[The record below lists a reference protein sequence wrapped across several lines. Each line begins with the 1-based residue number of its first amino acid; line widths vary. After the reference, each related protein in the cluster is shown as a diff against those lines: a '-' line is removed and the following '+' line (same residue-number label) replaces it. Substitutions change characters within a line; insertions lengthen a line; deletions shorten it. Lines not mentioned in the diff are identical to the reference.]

1 MKCAWFLTEAA
12 KESFL
17 PQRPNL
23 ASSCH
28 SPPPQLSLCPGP
40 GSGWEGW
47 QRNTPPVP
55 GGRTLEAQL
64 QPCSAHT
71 GAQPATALPRPMAL
85 GPVETLGS
93 DALLTADTR
102 YLHAFKPK
110 TRSGIKPH
118 LPLQP
123 GLHSRQPWEGLG
135 EDESL
140 TGPAAITPTRG
151 SSPGDRGS
159 LSSECVLQCLCW
171 FVVCLHAD
179 SSTPSTG
186 WRGFTGHFTTPP
198 SLRWSPS
205 VHFAHGFSE
214 LLAAACS
221 SRKDQHSLT
230 PELGLAN
237 EAFSFCT
244 TT

>member
-1 MKCAWFLTEAA
+1 MKRAWFLMEAA
-12 KESFL
+12 NESFL
-17 PQRPNL
+17 PQHPNL

-28 SPPPQLSLCPGP
+28 SPPPHLSLCPRV

-47 QRNTPPVP
+47 QRNAPPVP
-55 GGRTLEAQL
+55 GGHTLEARL
-64 QPCSAHT
+64 QPCSART

-102 YLHAFKPK
+102 YLDAFKPE

-123 GLHSRQPWEGLG
+123 GLRSRQPWEGL
-135 EDESL
+135 EENESW
-140 TGPAAITPTRG
+140 TGRAALMPTRG

-171 FVVCLHAD
+171 SVVCLHVESA
-179 SSTPSTG
+179 TPSTG
-186 WRGFTGHFTTPP
+186 WYGFTGHFTTPA
-198 SLRWSPS
+198 SLMEPVSP
-205 VHFAHGFSE
+205 
-214 LLAAACS
+214 
-221 SRKDQHSLT
+221 
-230 PELGLAN
+230 
-237 EAFSFCT
+237 FCT
-244 TT
+244 WFF